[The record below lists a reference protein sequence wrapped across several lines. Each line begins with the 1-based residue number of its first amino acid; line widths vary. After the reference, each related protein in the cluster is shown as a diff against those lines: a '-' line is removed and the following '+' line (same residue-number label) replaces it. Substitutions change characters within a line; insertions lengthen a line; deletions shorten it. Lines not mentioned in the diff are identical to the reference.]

1 MNTLT
6 QTELSQYMADNSLLS
21 EESLPKL
28 KDAMQRYP
36 YFASLS
42 LLYLKNLALL
52 HDASF
57 ETALARLAIAVPDRK
72 QLFLILDPNSSNIMP
87 LADLE
92 DLPQSVDTFSLIDD
106 YLSEKKME
114 EPDVKDVSLLLNTSV
129 STDYLH
135 WDLKKQQ
142 DGAEEP
148 VQLQHANLI
157 DNFIENEPQRPM
169 VLPTAKE
176 TSAVRDRIEALED
189 KSKDSFFTETLARIY
204 VKQKRYEKALQIIQK
219 LSLNYPEKNVY
230 FADQISFLEKLII
243 NTKK

>member
-57 ETALARLAIAVPDRK
+57 EKELARLAISVPERK
-72 QLFLILDPNSSNIMP
+72 QLFLILDPNGSDIIP
-87 LADLE
+87 LADLA
-92 DLPQSVDTFSLIDD
+92 DLPQAVDTFSLIDD
-106 YLSEKKME
+106 FLSEKKME
-114 EPDVKDVSLLLNTSV
+114 ESETKDVSLLLNTSV

-135 WDLKKQQ
+135 WDLKKTQ
-142 DGAEEP
+142 DEAEDP
-148 VQLQHANLI
+148 VQLQHADLI

>member
-92 DLPQSVDTFSLIDD
+92 DLPQTVDTFSLIDD

-135 WDLKKQQ
+135 WDLKKTQ
-142 DGAEEP
+142 DEAEDP
-148 VQLQHANLI
+148 VQLQHADLI

>member
-1 MNTLT
+1 MSTLT

-21 EESLPKL
+21 EETLPKL

-52 HDASF
+52 HDPSF
-57 ETALARLAIAVPDRK
+57 ETVLARLAIAVPDRK
-72 QLFLILDPNSSNIMP
+72 QLFLLLDPSNSNMMP
-87 LADLE
+87 LTDLE
-92 DLPQSVDTFSLIDD
+92 AAPHTVDTFSLIDD
-106 YLSEKKME
+106 YRSEKKME
-114 EPDVKDVSLLLNTSV
+114 EPDAKDVSLLLNTSV

-135 WDLKKQQ
+135 WDLKKPQ
-142 DGAEEP
+142 DEAEAP
-148 VQLQHANLI
+148 VQLQHADLI
-157 DNFIENEPQRPM
+157 DSFIENELQRPM

-176 TSAVRDRIEALED
+176 NSAVRDRIEALED

>member
-1 MNTLT
+1 MGNLT
-6 QTELSQYMADNSLLS
+6 QIELSQYMADTTLLT

-28 KDAMQRYP
+28 KNAMERYP
-36 YFASLS
+36 YFASIS

-52 HDASF
+52 HDPML
-57 ETALARLAIAVPDRK
+57 ETELARLAISVPDRK
-72 QLFLILDPNSSNIMP
+72 QLFLMLDPSGSDLMP
-87 LADLE
+87 STDLL
-92 DLPQSVDTFSLIDD
+92 DTPQTVDTFSLIDD

-114 EPDVKDVSLLLNTSV
+114 ESEPKDVSALLNASA

-135 WDLKKQQ
+135 WDLKKPQ
-142 DGAEEP
+142 DEALVP
-148 VQLQHANLI
+148 IQLQHADLI
-157 DNFIENEPQRPM
+157 DSFIENEQLRPL
-169 VLPTAKE
+169 VLPTVKE
-176 TSAVRDRIEALED
+176 TSAVRDQIEALED

>member
-6 QTELSQYMADNSLLS
+6 QTELSQYMADTSLLS
-21 EESLPKL
+21 EETLPKL
-28 KDAMQRYP
+28 KDAMQKYP

-52 HDASF
+52 RDAIF
-57 ETALARLAIAVPDRK
+57 ETELARLAISVPDRK
-72 QLFLILDPNSSNIMP
+72 QLFLILDPNGSDIIP
-87 LADLE
+87 LVDLV
-92 DLPQSVDTFSLIDD
+92 DLPQTVDSFSLIDD
-106 YLSEKKME
+106 YLSEKKIE
-114 EPDVKDVSLLLNTSV
+114 ESDTNDVSLLLSTSV

-135 WDLKKQQ
+135 WDLKKTQ
-142 DGAEEP
+142 DEAEEP
-148 VQLQHANLI
+148 VQLQHADLI

-176 TSAVRDRIEALED
+176 TSAVRDRIEAMED

-219 LSLNYPEKNVY
+219 LSLNYPEKNGY